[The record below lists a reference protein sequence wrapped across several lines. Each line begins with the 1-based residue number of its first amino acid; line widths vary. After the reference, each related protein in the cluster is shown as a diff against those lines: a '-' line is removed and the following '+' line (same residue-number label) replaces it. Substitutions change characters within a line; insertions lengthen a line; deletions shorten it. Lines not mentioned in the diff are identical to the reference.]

1 MREIF
6 VTFLEYL
13 NFNVL
18 NFSNVILAIFT
29 HFHNLAL
36 QICKI
41 QMTQEYAIFRLT
53 RTSGQSLGLFVFV
66 LLTKFL
72 CSCKLNV
79 YQVCHLKFHCPLLIP
94 IALAYASHNG
104 IKSFLKKNYHF
115 LFSLQFH
122 TILKFSFSEKAT
134 KIYPVLLMVLTFN
147 W

>member
-18 NFSNVILAIFT
+18 NFANVILAIFT

-94 IALAYASHNG
+94 IALAYASHSAL
-104 IKSFLKKNYHF
+104 KSFLKLLSDF
-115 LFSLQFH
+115 FAPLIFSHDIYETFV
-122 TILKFSFSEKAT
+122 LKVRSF
-134 KIYPVLLMVLTFN
+134 
-147 W
+147 